1 MPRNCPAVNCTSP
14 PPEPPG
20 LMRWDG
26 SLEFGES
33 ANLYNYF
40 MWKAKSSSLDHH
52 VAPLRYQDQPLSTRA
67 DHMDTSDLQ
76 AEKSFT
82 GKNMLFANI
91 QMINCQHLS
100 VT

>member
-1 MPRNCPAVNCTSP
+1 MPRNCPGVNCTSP

-33 ANLYNYF
+33 ANLYNF

-52 VAPLRYQDQPLSTRA
+52 VPPLGSTAKYSCGPYGYFRSPSREIFYRYKYAL
-67 DHMDTSDLQ
+67 
-76 AEKSFT
+76 
-82 GKNMLFANI
+82 
-91 QMINCQHLS
+91 CQFI
-100 VT
+100 